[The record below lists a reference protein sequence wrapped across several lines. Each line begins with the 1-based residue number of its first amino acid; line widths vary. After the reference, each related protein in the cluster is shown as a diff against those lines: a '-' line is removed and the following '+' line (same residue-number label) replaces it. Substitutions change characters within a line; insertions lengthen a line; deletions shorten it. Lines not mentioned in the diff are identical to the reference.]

1 VDVSDAVLGV
11 SMTPTSV
18 RTVLVAGDK
27 ADGVAVNH
35 GNFDIAHGADLPSGT
50 TTEQIIA
57 TILITRETAASAG
70 YQVKS
75 AGVTWLDVATATN
88 LREGLAT
95 RRVDNVLLVSP
106 FHSAIALARA
116 AGESAGYDH
125 TALLCIEPDVATL
138 AVVGA
143 ADGMVVEVRRRFLP
157 RDDDEAV
164 TALADIVKGA
174 GEMEGAP
181 QGVFVVGSGVDIP
194 LIMPTLE
201 DATTL
206 PVSAPEQPESAL
218 ARGAALAS
226 AHTELLT
233 ESAIELARIE
243 GRAAGY
249 THIAL
254 LCIEPDSATSAVLS
268 THDESVQE
276 VRRRFLPSDDADA
289 LAALV
294 EIVKGVDAVEGG
306 PQGVFV
312 LSSGVDV
319 PLIMPDL
326 VAATQLPISTPE
338 QPSVGSARGAAL
350 ASASASSLAASAV
363 ALARAAGAS
372 AGYDSTALLSIE
384 PDVATLAV
392 VGTADGLVVD
402 LRRRFLPHD
411 DDEAVAALADIVKGA
426 GEMEGGP
433 QGVFVVGSGVDI
445 PLIMPAL
452 AEVTTLPVTAPEQ
465 PGTSRAH
472 SENPARSPLFAA
484 STAFLNG
491 QAPSADVAGPV
502 PTQTGPVVL
511 EARGLHKSF
520 GVGPTA
526 IPIIHDINLQITAG
540 EFVVLVG
547 PSGSGKSTLLSIL
560 GLLEPPTSGE
570 VLVNQVSVAQLSAKE
585 LAGVRGRRIGYV
597 FQSFNLLAGLTVAE
611 NVMLPSLLA
620 GQSGRVQYDRAVALL
635 DQFGLAG
642 KAARVPAELS
652 GGEQQRV
659 AIARALFMTPQVVLA
674 DEPTGNLD
682 TKNGRRVMDA
692 LYALNAAGQTIVMVT
707 HDRSIADEAPR
718 LVSLLD
724 GRIESDTRQ
733 ARPHGAAWRAA
744 H

>member
-1 VDVSDAVLGV
+1 
-11 SMTPTSV
+11 MTPTSV
-18 RTVLVAGDK
+18 RTVLVAGAK

-35 GNFDIAHGADLPSGT
+35 GNFDIAHGADLPTGT

-70 YQVKS
+70 YHVGS
-75 AGVTWLDVATATN
+75 AGVTWLDVAAATA

-116 AGESAGYDH
+116 AGESAGYDS

-138 AVVGA
+138 AAVGT

-157 RDDDEAV
+157 NDDDEAV
-164 TALADIVKGA
+164 GALVEIVKGA
-174 GEMEGAP
+174 GDMDGGP
-181 QGVFVVGSGVDIP
+181 QGVFVVGSGVDVP
-194 LIMPTLE
+194 LIMPTLVE
-201 DATTL
+201 AASL
-206 PVSAPEQPESAL
+206 PVTAPEQPETAL
-218 ARGAALAS
+218 ARGAALA
-226 AHTELLT
+226 AANTELLT
-233 ESAIELARIE
+233 ESAIELARTE

-254 LCIEPDSATSAVLS
+254 LCIEPDSATSAILS
-268 THDESVQE
+268 TCDESIAE
-276 VRRRFLPSDDADA
+276 VRRRFLPSDDAAA
-289 LAALV
+289 LAALE
-294 EIVKGVDAVEGG
+294 EIVKGVDGTDGG
-306 PQGVFV
+306 PQGLF
-312 LSSGVDV
+312 LLGSGVDV

-326 VAATQLPISTPE
+326 VAATALPISTPE
-338 QPSVGSARGAAL
+338 QPSEGPARGAAL
-350 ASASASSLAASAV
+350 ASASASSLASSAV
-363 ALARAAGAS
+363 ALARGAGES

-392 VGTADGLVVD
+392 VGTADGMVVD

-411 DDEAVAALADIVKGA
+411 DDEAVAALVEIVKGA
-426 GEMEGGP
+426 GDMEGGP

-452 AEVTTLPVTAPEQ
+452 AEVTSLPVSAPEQ
-465 PGTSRAH
+465 PAPAPAAEAT
-472 SENPARSPLFAA
+472 PARSSLFAS

-491 QAPSADVAGPV
+491 QSPTAPAVSPAPAP
-502 PTQTGPVVL
+502 TGPVVL
-511 EARGLHKSF
+511 EARGLHKAF
-520 GVGPTA
+520 GVGAGA

-540 EFVVLVG
+540 EFVAMVG

-570 VLVNQVSVAQLSAKE
+570 VLVNGVSVAQLSAKE

-620 GQSGRVQYDRAVALL
+620 GQTGRVQYDRAIALL
-635 DQFGLAG
+635 EQFGLAG
-642 KAARVPAELS
+642 MAKRVPAELS

-659 AIARALFMTPQVVLA
+659 AIARALFMAPQVVLA

-682 TKNGRRVMDA
+682 TKNGRRVIEA
-692 LYALNAAGQTIVMVT
+692 LYNLNAAGQTIVMVT

-724 GRIESDTRQ
+724 GRIESDARQ
-733 ARPHGAAWRAA
+733 ARQHGAAWRAL